1 MSLKDFCH
9 AVQTRWRE
17 LVRVVW
23 PASPAELLRAREARL
38 DRAIRRRWLRLVALR
53 GRIDRLLTALG
64 RQQGRLRD
72 LSARLLTRREEWD
85 EEGWLRL
92 QQAVAGKRERVQRLE
107 RRYEGE
113 CEVLDR
119 LRRARRRLEGGE
131 VVVRSRWVEEPPD

>member
-9 AVQTRWRE
+9 AVRTQWRTLVQT
-17 LVRVVW
+17 VW
-23 PASPAELLRAREARL
+23 PASPAELERAEEARL

-85 EEGWLRL
+85 AEAWARL
-92 QQAVAGKRERVQRLE
+92 QQAVARKRERVERLE
-107 RRYEGE
+107 RRYESE

-119 LRRARRRLEGGE
+119 LRWARRGLGRGE
-131 VVVRSRWVEEPPD
+131 LVVSARWVKGPEA